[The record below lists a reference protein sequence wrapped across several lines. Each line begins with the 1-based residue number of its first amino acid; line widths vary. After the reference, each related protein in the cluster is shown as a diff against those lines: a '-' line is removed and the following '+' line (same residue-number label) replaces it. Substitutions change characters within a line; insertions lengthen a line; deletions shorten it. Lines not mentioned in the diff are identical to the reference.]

1 MGYKMTGV
9 KMTKPLDTIWIKLKK
24 DRIAYLFAFPYL
36 LLFFTFTVLPVVI
49 SIFFSL
55 TDFNSITIKNFV
67 GFDNYI
73 RLILN
78 DDIFITALKNTLIFA
93 GITGPIGYLMCF
105 FFAWIIN
112 DIKPG
117 LRAFLT
123 LCFYAPSISGNA
135 YLIWTLLFNGDSYG
149 YVNSILLKMGLI
161 NSPIRFFHDPRY
173 MLTICIVVVLWLSL
187 GTSFLV
193 FIAGFQGIDRSLYEA
208 GAVDGIKSRWQEL
221 WFITIPSMKPQMMFG
236 AVMSI
241 TSSFGIGDV
250 ISGLV
255 GFPSTQYAVH
265 TIQHH
270 LQDFGGTRFEM
281 GYASAIATIL
291 FIIMIGSNL
300 LVHKMLSKAGE

>member
-1 MGYKMTGV
+1 MTGV
-9 KMTKPLDTIWIKLKK
+9 KMTKPSDTIWIRLKK

-36 LLFFTFTVLPVVI
+36 ILFFTFTVLPVVI
-49 SIFFSL
+49 SIFFSF
-55 TDFNSITIKNFV
+55 TDFNSIAIKNFV

-112 DIKPG
+112 DIKPV

-300 LVHKMLSKAGE
+300 LVQKMLSKAGE

>member
-1 MGYKMTGV
+1 MAVTEKIGFKSRLAM
-9 KMTKPLDTIWIKLKK
+9 IKK
-24 DRIAYLFAFPYL
+24 DQVGYLFALPYL
-36 LLFFTFTVLPVVI
+36 ILFFTFTVLPIGI

-55 TDFNSITIKNFV
+55 TDFNSISIRNFV

-78 DDIFITALKNTLIFA
+78 DDIFIIALKNTLIFA
-93 GITGPIGYLMCF
+93 SITGPIGYLLCF
-105 FFAWIIN
+105 FFAWAVNEIRP
-112 DIKPG
+112 K

-161 NSPIRFFHDPRY
+161 NSPIRYFHDPKY
-173 MLTICIVVVLWLSL
+173 MMTICILVVLWLSL

-193 FIAGFQGIDRSLYEA
+193 FIAGFQGIDKTLYEA
-208 GAVDGIKSRWQEL
+208 AAVDGVRSRWQEL
-221 WFITIPSMKPQMMFG
+221 WYITVPSMKPQMMFG

-250 ISGLV
+250 LTGLV

-270 LQDFGGTRFEM
+270 LQDYGGARFEM
-281 GYASAIATIL
+281 GYASAIATVL
-291 FIIMIGSNL
+291 FALMLGSNL
-300 LVHKMLSKAGE
+300 LVQKMLSKVGE

>member
-1 MGYKMTGV
+1 MAGMKTIKSKNAIWAKM
-9 KMTKPLDTIWIKLKK
+9 KY
-24 DRIAYLFAFPYL
+24 DRIAYLLALPYL
-36 LLFFTFTVLPVVI
+36 ILFFTFTILPILI

-55 TDFNSITIKNFV
+55 TDFNSISIRNFI
-67 GFDNYI
+67 GFENYV

-78 DDIFITALKNTLIFA
+78 DDIFIIALKNTLIFA
-93 GITGPIGYLMCF
+93 AITGPIGYLLCF
-105 FFAWIIN
+105 FFAWAVNEIN
-112 DIKPG
+112 PK

-135 YLIWTLLFNGDSYG
+135 YLIWSLLFNGDSYG
-149 YVNSILLKMGLI
+149 YVNSLLLKMGII
-161 NSPIRFFHDPRY
+161 NAPIRFFHDPEY
-173 MLTICIVVVLWLSL
+173 MMTICIVVVLWLSL

-193 FIAGFQGIDRSLYEA
+193 FIAGFQGIDRTLYESA
-208 GAVDGIKSRWQEL
+208 AVDGIKSRWQEL
-221 WFITIPSMKPQMMFG
+221 WYITIPSMKPQMMFS

-241 TSSFGIGDV
+241 TASFGIGDV

-270 LQDFGGTRFEM
+270 LQDYGGTRFEM

-291 FIIMIGSNL
+291 FSIMLGSNL
-300 LVHKMLSKAGE
+300 LVNKMLSKAGE